1 MQRKTIYVH
10 FFCRRKLNSWNELRD
25 REEQER
31 MGGSENADMGFAKEK
46 LANSKRSCAY
56 MVNEKVK
63 EEQLK
68 LSHSSKKFPLYRQ
81 FLDDYESPVNSTGF
95 NIIST
100 DYKTTHLF

>member
-1 MQRKTIYVH
+1 
-10 FFCRRKLNSWNELRD
+10 
-25 REEQER
+25 
-31 MGGSENADMGFAKEK
+31 MGGSENADMGFAKENWQIAK
-46 LANSKRSCAY
+46 DLVHI